1 MIKINE
7 YQINSMGDEVSNVI
21 LREFQDNIISF
32 VGTKKGSVHGYSKD
46 KAKELFK
53 FSNISNSEI
62 TCQEF
67 ISRIPCSLSGD
78 IRGNISVLDL
88 ANQKILNTYSRHT
101 TEVTGFKCFEDNK
114 NNFISSSLD
123 GTIKIWDLREKS
135 EVMSIKIQE
144 PISCCSLSPDDEIVV
159 GGTVDGK
166 IKLWNM
172 RENRLI
178 KEFNEK
184 NGKKITKIKFHPTE
198 IKMITSG
205 KDKIITFYDLEN
217 YTVEGKSNLNP
228 KSITALEYGE
238 INNNVVIFAAGSNYM
253 RIYNNIN
260 NDFTSFKSIENNW
273 KDCSDILLYK
283 NEIFSVSKLWNE
295 IDLHKLSNSENIRNQ
310 KQKQKLKKKNSF
322 SKPKNNKS
330 DELKDLKELQ
340 KSHIKIIQI
349 QDYRIRNLCPLI
361 NLWFVQRNLDSTIKL
376 LRTVE
381 DLNFIT
387 DIINMVLA
395 NKLLSQINIDM
406 ACILFIKAE
415 MLFGSTYKY
424 FNKTAVSFFNQCLSR
439 FSQDIIS
446 LKSSYRDPKCV
457 LSTEQ
462 RIKKYDFF
470 LSLIDNIIK
479 KPSFEKIKNKFREK
493 DLGKQLNIL
502 FNDYMFIIDTIKN
515 SNQN

>member
-1 MIKINE
+1 MNSKMMRINE

-32 VGTKKGSVHGYSKD
+32 VGTKKGNVHGYSKD
-46 KAKELFK
+46 KTKELFK
-53 FSNISNSEI
+53 FNNLSNSEI

-67 ISRIPCSLSGD
+67 IAKIPCSLSGD

-101 TEVTGFKCFEDNK
+101 TEVTGFKCFEENK

-123 GTIKIWDLREKS
+123 GSIKIWDLREKS
-135 EVMSIKIQE
+135 EILSIKIQE

-166 IKLWNM
+166 VKLWNM

-184 NGKKITKIKFHPTE
+184 NGKKITNIRFHPNE
-198 IKMITSG
+198 IKMISSG
-205 KDKIITFYDLEN
+205 KDKLITYYDLEN
-217 YTVEGKSNLNP
+217 YTIEGKSNLNP
-228 KSITALEYGE
+228 KSITSLEYGE

-253 RIYNNIN
+253 RIYNNIM
-260 NDFTSFKSIENNW
+260 NDFTSFKSLEINW

-283 NEIFSVSKLWNE
+283 NEIFSASKLWNE
-295 IDLHKLSNSENIRNQ
+295 IHLSKLTNSENMKNE
-310 KQKQKLKKKNSF
+310 KLKKKNSF
-322 SKPKNNKS
+322 SSPSNGKI

-349 QDYRIRNLCPLI
+349 QDYRIRNLNPLI
-361 NLWFVQRNLDSTIKL
+361 NLWFEQKNLDSTIKL
-376 LRTVE
+376 LRTID

-387 DIINMVLA
+387 DIINMVLE
-395 NKLLSQINIDM
+395 NRLLTQMNIDM

-446 LKSSYRDPKCV
+446 IKSAYKNPKCV

-502 FNDYMFIIDTIKN
+502 LNDYMFVIDRIKK
-515 SNQN
+515 SN